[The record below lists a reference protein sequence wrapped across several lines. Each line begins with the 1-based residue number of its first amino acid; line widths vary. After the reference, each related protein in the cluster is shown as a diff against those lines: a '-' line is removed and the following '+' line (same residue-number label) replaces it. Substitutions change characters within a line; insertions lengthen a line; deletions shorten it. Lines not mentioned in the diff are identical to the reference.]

1 MKAHKH
7 CVFKK
12 MSSCLDYSVPKDQKR
27 VGRCSF
33 LWFKNKKLAC
43 RLGLL
48 AQRLEHLLHTQGVT
62 GSSPVSPTIRKNM
75 EATLDTRSF
84 LL

>member
-1 MKAHKH
+1 ME
-7 CVFKK
+7 
-12 MSSCLDYSVPKDQKR
+12 
-27 VGRCSF
+27 
-33 LWFKNKKLAC
+33 C
-43 RLGLL
+43 RLL
-48 AQRLEHLLHTQGVT
+48 ANSFICWYNICQSEDGRIAQWLEHLLHTQGVT